1 MTRIL
6 LVGGTQSCLA
16 LAMRVCAASWT
27 EDRTSKPQDQPLGWM
42 GTEQKINWGWR
53 GSYFVEF
60 CYLRQRDR
68 LAEDVA
74 RVLFLE
80 LLEGPAQE
88 DEEGSQLHLQGHLLD
103 FNLKEKGRCY

>member
-1 MTRIL
+1 
-6 LVGGTQSCLA
+6 
-16 LAMRVCAASWT
+16 
-27 EDRTSKPQDQPLGWM
+27 M

-103 FNLKEKGRCY
+103 FNLEEKGRCY

>member
-1 MTRIL
+1 MGRE
-6 LVGGTQSCLA
+6 QS
-16 LAMRVCAASWT
+16 R
-27 EDRTSKPQDQPLGWM
+27 
-42 GTEQKINWGWR
+42 NWGWR

-74 RVLFLE
+74 RVLLLQ

-88 DEEGSQLHLQGHLLD
+88 DEEGGQLHLQRHLLNFD
-103 FNLKEKGRCY
+103 LKQRGEAPLSATVSGTPAPPKPGPLK

>member
-1 MTRIL
+1 
-6 LVGGTQSCLA
+6 
-16 LAMRVCAASWT
+16 
-27 EDRTSKPQDQPLGWM
+27 M
-42 GTEQKINWGWR
+42 GIEESINWGWR

-74 RVLFLE
+74 RVLLLE

-88 DEEGSQLHLQGHLLD
+88 DEEGGQLHLECHLLD
-103 FNLKEKGRCY
+103 FNLKHREGGAGGETTE